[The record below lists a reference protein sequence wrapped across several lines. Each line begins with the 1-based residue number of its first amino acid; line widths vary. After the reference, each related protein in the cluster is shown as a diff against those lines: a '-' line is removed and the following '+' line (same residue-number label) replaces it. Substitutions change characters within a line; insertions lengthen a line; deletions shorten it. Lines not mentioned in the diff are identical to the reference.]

1 MKKTLLTT
9 LIALC
14 TLVTSAQ
21 FSVMTTISQPAEGQ
35 EWSSESLTENLAIG
49 YQLNEKIMVGVKSAG
64 DDYNMYGRYN
74 VTSDI
79 YISVESST
87 EMALDSLDYGL
98 GYSIKVMDKLYL
110 EPSYI
115 VRKEEGKF
123 MLGVAYKLNNIINNL
138 KKIKKWKIYSV

>member
-21 FSVMTTISQPAEGQ
+21 FSVMTTINQPEEG
-35 EWSSESLTENLAIG
+35 EKWGSEAFTENLAIG

-123 MLGVAYKLNNIINNL
+123 MLGVAYKL
-138 KKIKKWKIYSV
+138 

>member
-87 EMALDSLDYGL
+87 EMALDSLDYGI

-123 MLGVAYKLNNIINNL
+123 MLGVAYKL
-138 KKIKKWKIYSV
+138 

>member
-21 FSVMTTISQPAEGQ
+21 FSVMTTINQPEEG
-35 EWSSESLTENLAIG
+35 EKWGSEALTENLAIG

-64 DDYNMYGRYN
+64 DYNMYGRYN

-123 MLGVAYKLNNIINNL
+123 MLGVAYKL
-138 KKIKKWKIYSV
+138 

>member
-21 FSVMTTISQPAEGQ
+21 ISVMTTISQPAEGQ

-87 EMALDSLDYGL
+87 EMALDSLDYGI

-110 EPSYI
+110 EPSYMLK
-115 VRKEEGKF
+115 KEEGKF
-123 MLGVAYKLNNIINNL
+123 MLGVAYKL
-138 KKIKKWKIYSV
+138 

>member
-21 FSVMTTISQPAEGQ
+21 FSVMTTINQPEEG
-35 EWSSESLTENLAIG
+35 EKWGSEALTENLAIG

-123 MLGVAYKLNNIINNL
+123 MLGVAYKL
-138 KKIKKWKIYSV
+138 

>member
-21 FSVMTTISQPAEGQ
+21 ISVMTTISQPAEGQ

-87 EMALDSLDYGL
+87 EMALDSLDYGI

-110 EPSYI
+110 EPSYMI
-115 VRKEEGKF
+115 KKEEGKF
-123 MLGVAYKLNNIINNL
+123 MLGVAYKL
-138 KKIKKWKIYSV
+138 

>member
-21 FSVMTTISQPAEGQ
+21 ISVMTTISQPAEGQ
-35 EWSSESLTENLAIG
+35 EWSSDSLTENLAIG

-87 EMALDSLDYGL
+87 EIALDSLDYGI

-110 EPSYI
+110 EPSYMLK
-115 VRKEEGKF
+115 KEEGKF
-123 MLGVAYKLNNIINNL
+123 MLGVAYKL
-138 KKIKKWKIYSV
+138 